1 MAWPAIDLGSN
12 NTHIV
17 LESADVDP
25 AIDAGI
31 FGSFSH
37 QGQMW
42 IDKILKLMVPLTGP
56 LVLSSLQFGN
66 FRSQGFYNG

>member
-1 MAWPAIDLGSN
+1 VS
-12 NTHIV
+12 
-17 LESADVDP
+17 DVDP

-66 FRSQGFYNG
+66 FRSQVVYNG

>member
-1 MAWPAIDLGSN
+1 MARPAISKIMAVTIHTYN
-12 NTHIV
+12 I
-17 LESADVDP
+17 ESADVDP

-42 IDKILKLMVPLTGP
+42 
-56 LVLSSLQFGN
+56 
-66 FRSQGFYNG
+66 